1 MRNWEISR
9 SRTGKRLENVRP
21 GDPNEVR
28 VLLKRGA
35 SEMGVLTEDRFRMRK
50 LHPGEPFPARGHTRS
65 EGIQGILRH
74 PDKAPRR
81 QAAPDSRGQGGQF
94 WCSITVQIGRIWR
107 ITHLIGRDA
116 GADLNSSA
124 SRFTSRNWAIRLGGT
139 SMPPPSSVRSKGRES
154 VIPITAWSSRPR
166 LWTEVI
172 WEHIR

>member
-1 MRNWEISR
+1 MRKDYQMRNWEISR

-74 PDKAPRR
+74 RTKLLGDKLRPILGAK
-81 QAAPDSRGQGGQF
+81 AAS
-94 WCSITVQIGRIWR
+94 S
-107 ITHLIGRDA
+107 
-116 GADLNSSA
+116 GAQLLY
-124 SRFTSRNWAIRLGGT
+124 RLAAFG
-139 SMPPPSSVRSKGRES
+139 V
-154 VIPITAWSSRPR
+154 
-166 LWTEVI
+166 
-172 WEHIR
+172 